1 MSMVKKEK
9 KYPTNNMIRNS
20 SYLRLLASYYRRM
33 QYCIDICMIDFCV
46 LSPSDSVSVYSQ
58 AVLQSEGGGDEG

>member
-33 QYCIDICMIDFCV
+33 LYCIDICMIDLCV
-46 LSPSDSVSVYSQ
+46 LSLSDGVSVYFSQ
-58 AVLQSEGGGDEG
+58 AVLQSEGGWG